1 PRPLPFLDME
11 LELSLGDLPTP
22 VKANTMPA
30 PATCQGEDHD
40 DLALG
45 LRVTAT
51 ERAGQENQ
59 RTSIETAEGEDSDE
73 ACPELPVRASPFRQA
88 SAQTASANSR
98 GFDVNAAVPVDGRAS
113 TARSLSPPSMH
124 MEVPVTQGVD
134 EEASEDED
142 NGGARVRKKLRLSKE
157 QSAFLEGS
165 FKEHSTLTLEQK
177 SCLANRLSLRPR
189 QVEVWFQNRRART
202 KLKQMEAD
210 CERLKR
216 CCDALARENRK
227 LQREVAELRA
237 SRAPYP
243 LYNLNHHLP
252 GFGAALP
259 SCSSCDAT
267 TRSTVSTVSSP
278 GPSPMSTLFPGR
290 PHFGPFT
297 VTHPV
302 PPLRRQPSAT
312 L

>member
-1 PRPLPFLDME
+1 ME
-11 LELSLGDLPTP
+11 LELSLGDLPAP
-22 VKANTMPA
+22 VKANNTMLA
-30 PATCQGEDHD
+30 PATCQGEDND

-51 ERAGQENQ
+51 ERDDQDNQ
-59 RTSIETAEGEDSDE
+59 RTGIETVEGEDSDE

-88 SAQTASANSR
+88 SSANSW

-113 TARSLSPPSMH
+113 MARSLSPPSMH

-142 NGGARVRKKLRLSKE
+142 NGGGRVRKKLRLSKE

-177 SCLANRLSLRPR
+177 SSLANRLSLRPR

-202 KLKQMEAD
+202 KLKQTEAD
-210 CERLKR
+210 CEQLKR
-216 CCDALARENRK
+216 CCEALARENRK

-243 LYNLNHHLP
+243 LYNLNHHMS
-252 GFGAALP
+252 GFSTALP
-259 SCSSCDAT
+259 VCSSC
-267 TRSTVSTVSSP
+267 STISAVSSP
-278 GPSPMSTLFPGR
+278 GSSPMSTLFAGR

-302 PPLRRQPSAT
+302 LPLRRQPSAT